1 MNYQLKIKIFKIVQ
15 EVFKFFNLKLFYSK
29 DDEFFKNLEIKNII
43 DVGVEKGTKFLT
55 DKFPNSYFYLVEA
68 NSNYYTYLEN
78 NFLKQYKGKLFKV
91 AAGKDS
97 DEKFFYESGPISSF
111 FEREDFNFK
120 KKKLVNIK
128 PLDEILLNENI
139 SNNTILKIDCEGAE
153 LDILKGADKIL
164 QTVDF
169 VIVEL
174 RLQKINTYNP
184 SELINFLYEKNFL
197 WEKILKIYYAKI
209 GIDYIDILFI
219 KKKP

>member
-1 MNYQLKIKIFKIVQ
+1 M
-15 EVFKFFNLKLFYSK
+15 
-29 DDEFFKNLEIKNII
+29 
-43 DVGVEKGTKFLT
+43 
-55 DKFPNSYFYLVEA
+55 
-68 NSNYYTYLEN
+68 
-78 NFLKQYKGKLFKV
+78 
-91 AAGKDS
+91 
-97 DEKFFYESGPISSF
+97 
-111 FEREDFNFK
+111 
-120 KKKLVNIK
+120 
-128 PLDEILLNENI
+128 NENI

-197 WEKILKIYYAKI
+197 LEKILKIYYAKI